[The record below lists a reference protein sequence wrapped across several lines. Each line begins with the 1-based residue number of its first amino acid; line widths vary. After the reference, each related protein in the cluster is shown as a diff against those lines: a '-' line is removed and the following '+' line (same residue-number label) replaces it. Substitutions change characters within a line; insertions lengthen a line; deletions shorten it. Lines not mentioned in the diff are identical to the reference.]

1 MKHEVLGIVL
11 SALVVVAMAA
21 QAAVCPLGSQ
31 PICAAATLSST
42 IFGLLGLVCLGSC
55 IALYIDRKNN
65 EESNR
70 KAERT
75 QQDG

>member
-1 MKHEVLGIVL
+1 MKHEVLGITL
-11 SALVVVAMAA
+11 SALLVIAMAA

-31 PICAAATLSST
+31 PICTAANLSST

-55 IALYIDRKNN
+55 IALYLDRKNRG
-65 EESNR
+65 EGNR
-70 KAERT
+70 KPERT